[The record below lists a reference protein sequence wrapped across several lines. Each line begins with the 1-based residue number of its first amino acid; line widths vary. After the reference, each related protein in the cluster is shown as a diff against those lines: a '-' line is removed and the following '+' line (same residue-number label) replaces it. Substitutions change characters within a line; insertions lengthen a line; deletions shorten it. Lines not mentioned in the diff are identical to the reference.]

1 MKKIVI
7 PILCVGL
14 MLSTSSCELAQWA
27 VFSSP
32 NSTNTEKG
40 AVVGASAGAQ
50 TGAFIGSVTSD
61 WHNHGQNTLLGAVIG
76 TAAGAA
82 IGAAVGSSMDKADK
96 GGGVVSTSPECQD
109 YSYNNSDNNN
119 NSGSVVTRV
128 YTPAGEAVYFSAK
141 KTGLSRQAKNRLDQV
156 AAQLR
161 NDPSASVEIY
171 GHADNSGSYN
181 DRLRVSTER
190 ATQVG
195 NYLRSRGVPLSQ
207 IYCQGCADRYPVAD
221 NASREGRAR
230 NRRVEIVVTHRTAA
244 ADGPA
249 SPWSSGDDTV
259 PSIHY
264 GAGETHY

>member
-1 MKKIVI
+1 MRKIVI

-82 IGAAVGSSMDKADK
+82 IGAAVGSSMDNANKS
-96 GGGVVSTSPECQD
+96 GTVSTTPECDD
-109 YSYNNSDNNN
+109 YSYNDNYT
-119 NSGSVVTRV
+119 GSSVTRV

-141 KTGLSRQAKNRLDQV
+141 KTGLSRDAKRRLDQV

-161 NDPSASVEIY
+161 SDPSASVEIY

-195 NYLRSRGVPLSQ
+195 NYLRSRGVSLSQ

-221 NASREGRAR
+221 NASRDGRAR
-230 NRRVEIVVTHRTAA
+230 NRRFEIVVTHHSA
-244 ADGPA
+244 ADSAPT
-249 SPWSSGDDTV
+249 SPWSSGDSVPTV
-259 PSIHY
+259 RY
-264 GAGETHY
+264 GTGETHY

>member
-32 NSTNTEKG
+32 NSSNTEKG

-82 IGAAVGSSMDKADK
+82 IGAAVGSSMDKANK
-96 GGGVVSTSPECQD
+96 GGVVSTSPECQD
-109 YSYNNSDNNN
+109 YSYYNDNS

-128 YTPAGEAVYFSAK
+128 YTPAGQAVYFGAK
-141 KTGLSRQAKNRLDQV
+141 KTGLSRDAKRRLDQV

-195 NYLRSRGVPLSQ
+195 NYLRSHGVP
-207 IYCQGCADRYPVAD
+207 
-221 NASREGRAR
+221 
-230 NRRVEIVVTHRTAA
+230 
-244 ADGPA
+244 
-249 SPWSSGDDTV
+249 
-259 PSIHY
+259 
-264 GAGETHY
+264 

>member
-32 NSTNTEKG
+32 NSSNTEKG

-82 IGAAVGSSMDKADK
+82 IGAAVGSSMDKANK
-96 GGGVVSTSPECQD
+96 GGVVSTSPECQD
-109 YSYNNSDNNN
+109 YSYYNDNS

-128 YTPAGEAVYFSAK
+128 YTPAGQAVYFGAK
-141 KTGLSRQAKNRLDQV
+141 KTGLSRDAKRRLDQV

-195 NYLRSRGVPLSQ
+195 NYLRSHGVPLSQ

-221 NASREGRAR
+221 NASCEGRAR
-230 NRRVEIVVTHRTAA
+230 NRRVEIVVTHHSAT

-249 SPWSSGDDTV
+249 SPWSSGGDGV

-264 GAGETHY
+264 GAGENSY